1 MSPERWQQ
9 VKSIVAEAIE
19 ADPLDRSR
27 LIADRC
33 GEDLE
38 LRKEVGSL
46 LPYAAA
52 TTATIGDLTGPAQP
66 IVAGEALIGHPIG
79 PYKIEK
85 LLGEGGMGSV
95 YLAYREVEGYAMPVA
110 IKIIRLSTLSDYARH
125 RFRRER
131 QILAR
136 LSHPNI
142 TRLLDGGV
150 TADGLPYLV
159 TEYVE
164 GVPLDE
170 YVATVKP
177 PLRNRLALFLDL
189 CSALAFA
196 HRSLVVH
203 GDIKPNNVLVSA
215 DGVPKLL
222 DFGIA
227 RLLDPDSTTIT
238 QTASI
243 ALTPAWASPEQLR
256 GDPASIPADLY
267 CLGRVFYELIAG
279 RPPFALNGRTPRQIA
294 EIISGQIPL
303 PSTISGNRALAGDLD
318 NIAIKAIDAE
328 AVGRYSSADQFAE
341 DIRRHLESR
350 PILARRP
357 TLFYRAG
364 KFARRNRAG
373 FVAAVAISLALTVG
387 IGLTLWQA
395 RIAHSNA
402 QLAIRHAEG
411 VRKLANSF
419 IFELDDTVAEF
430 PGATKT
436 RAAIMKAAVDY
447 LDRLAADSTGD
458 RSLRQ
463 ELAVAYMK
471 IADIQGRPG
480 SANLG
485 NTAAA
490 LEAYRRARQLWE
502 TLARESPDDDGLRV
516 DLADLYVRISAVQ
529 RLMGNFQDALE
540 YDRKALAVRKTLF
553 EKEPG
558 NLANMRGLAQ
568 THNDLAISLWQIGD
582 TVGTMEGRRHAI
594 QLFEKLVAANPKS
607 VTDRRGLALSRARF
621 GGVLLES
628 GDHKAALR
636 EFTEALA
643 LEKQLIEEQPA
654 NAQIRLSY
662 ATASRS
668 LGRALAHTGDP
679 AGALPLLEQARS
691 NIKVIALADP
701 NDVRVLSLLAGTRVS
716 IGKTLLQ
723 LRRPKEALGHVQWAL
738 EKRER
743 LADAS
748 PLNAGARGEIAE
760 AHAVLGDIHLALRAP
775 EAAKSSYL
783 EARRILRQMT
793 RSGLANANSAA
804 ELRRVEQAIAALGP
818 E

>member
-19 ADPLDRSR
+19 ADPLERSR

-33 GEDLE
+33 GEDAE
-38 LRKEVGSL
+38 LRREVGSL
-46 LPYAAA
+46 LPYAGE
-52 TTATIGDLTGPAQP
+52 TTATIGDLSGPGQP
-66 IVAGEALIGHPIG
+66 IVSGEALIGQSIG
-79 PYKIEK
+79 PYKVEK

-110 IKIIRLSTLSDYARH
+110 IKIIRLGTLSDYARH

-150 TADGLPYLV
+150 NAEGLPYLV

-170 YVATVKP
+170 YVTTAQP

-196 HRSLVVH
+196 HRNLVVH
-203 GDIKPNNVLVSA
+203 GDIKPNNVLVTA

-227 RLLDPDSTTIT
+227 RLLDPDSSSIT

-243 ALTPAWASPEQLR
+243 ALTPAWASPEQLK

-267 CLGRVFYELIAG
+267 SLGRVFYELIAG
-279 RPPFALNGRTPRQIA
+279 RPAFVLTGRTPRQIA
-294 EIISGQIPL
+294 EIICGQIPL
-303 PSTISGNRALAGDLD
+303 PSAGSGSRELTGDLD
-318 NIAIKAIDAE
+318 NIAVKGIDPE
-328 AVGRYSSADQFAE
+328 AAGRYSSADQFAD

-350 PILARRP
+350 PILARKP

-373 FVAAVAISLALTVG
+373 FVAAVAISVALTVG
-387 IGLTLWQA
+387 LGLTLWQA

-447 LDRLAADSTGD
+447 LDRLAAESAGD
-458 RSLRQ
+458 RGLRQ

-490 LEAYRRARQLWE
+490 LESYGRARQLWE
-502 TLARESPDDDGLRV
+502 MLAREFADDKNLRIN
-516 DLADLYVRISAVQ
+516 LANIYLRISAVQ
-529 RLMGNFQDALE
+529 RLKGSFQDALE
-540 YDRKALAVRKTLF
+540 YDRKALEIRKALF
-553 EKEPG
+553 EKEPDNPG
-558 NLANMRGLAQ
+558 NLRGLAQ
-568 THNDLAISLWQIGD
+568 TYNDLAVSLWQIGD
-582 TVGTMEGRRHAI
+582 TVGTMEGRRQAVEI
-594 QLFEKLVAANPKS
+594 YQKLVAANPKS
-607 VTDRRGLALSRARF
+607 ITDRRGLALSRARL
-621 GGVLLES
+621 GGALLES
-628 GDHKAALR
+628 GDNKPAIR
-636 EFTEALA
+636 ELTEALA

-668 LGRALAHTGDP
+668 LGRAYAQTGDS
-679 AGALPLLEQARS
+679 AKALTYLEQARS
-691 NIKVIALADP
+691 NIEVIASADAD
-701 NDVRVLSLLAGTRVS
+701 DVRVLSLLAGTRVS
-716 IGKTLLQ
+716 IGRTLIQ
-723 LRRPKEALGHVQWAL
+723 FRRAKEALVHLQWAL
-738 EKRER
+738 ETRRK
-743 LADAS
+743 LAEAS
-748 PLNAGARGEIAE
+748 PLNAGARGEVAE
-760 AHAVLGDIHLALRAP
+760 AHAVLGDIHLALKAPDAARA
-775 EAAKSSYL
+775 SYL
-783 EARRILRQMT
+783 EARRILQQMT
-793 RSGLANANSAA
+793 RSGLANANSTA
-804 ELRRVEQAIAALGP
+804 ELRRVEQAISALGSK
-818 E
+818 